1 MNEKKIWVITGG
13 AGFIGSHL
21 AKELLRQNQQVRIVD
36 NFSSGRAENLAA
48 EINRVQLWKADI
60 RDTQALHEAFAGADY
75 VLHHAALVSVPQS
88 VTQPLETFDINT
100 KGTAHVL
107 ECARQSGVKRVV
119 FACSSAI
126 YGNGPDLP
134 YKETSRHECLSP
146 YALSK
151 LQGLEL
157 CQMYTRLYG
166 LETVSL
172 IYFNVFGAGQNPDSP
187 YAAVIAKF
195 IQAAREHKPLSIEW
209 DGRQSRDF
217 VNVRDVV
224 QANLLAAHKAEAGEC
239 YHVARG
245 QTCSLLDLADLIDK
259 VSGQKLPRVFR
270 PKRDGD
276 IKLSAADISKIRA
289 LGFAPKISLE
299 QGLKEMWEENAHE

>member
-1 MNEKKIWVITGG
+1 MEKHTWVITGG

-21 AKELLRQNQQVRIVD
+21 AKELLRQGQTVRIVD
-36 NFSSGRAENLAA
+36 NFASGRRENLTPIQDQIHLI
-48 EINRVQLWKADI
+48 EGDI
-60 RDTQALHEAFAGADY
+60 RDENVLLTAFAAADY

-88 VTQPLETFDINT
+88 VAQPLDTFDINT
-100 KGTAHVL
+100 LGTANVL
-107 ECARQSGVKRVV
+107 ECARKRGVKRVV

-134 YKETSRHECLSP
+134 YKETSAHDCQSP

-151 LQGLEL
+151 LQGMEL

-172 IYFNVFGAGQNPDSP
+172 IYFNVFGAGQNPHSP

-195 IQAAREHKPLSIEW
+195 MQSARDHKPLGIDW
-209 DGRQSRDF
+209 DGLQNRDF

-224 QANLLAAHKAEAGEC
+224 QANLLAALKAVPGEC

-276 IKLSAADISKIRA
+276 VKLSAADISKIRA
-289 LGFAPKISLE
+289 LGFEPEVSLE
-299 QGLKEMWEENAHE
+299 QGLKEMWEENVHE